1 MDETNLDPDS
11 TDTKQALRVVIA
23 YNDVAVGKRA
33 MRVLADL
40 GKGLGEDIEFH
51 PLPWSFDLLADMNW
65 REVAAHDAVKADI
78 LIIATSSTNPLP
90 SAVERWAK
98 ATISQKRGTAA
109 AVVALF
115 GSDENPDGAGSSR
128 LEAIRDGSST
138 SGSRLLRARAAPRTR
153 RGHRANSSAIRDGH
167 AASRRNPPSSATGPA
182 PGAKRITLHEH
193 SAARARPQPRYKRN
207 KPRHRPHRDGATTN
221 LSPTARPHSFRR

>member
-1 MDETNLDPDS
+1 MQVQHFMDETNLDPDS
-11 TDTKQALRVVIA
+11 TDTKQALCVGIA

-40 GKGLGEDIEFH
+40 GKGLGEDIEFQ
-51 PLPWSFDLLADMNW
+51 PLPWSFDLLADMDW

-128 LEAIRDGSST
+128 LEAIRT
-138 SGSRLLRARAAPRTR
+138 AAQRAGLAFFAPAPRHELDEAIDRIHR
-153 RGHRANSSAIRDGH
+153 RSEMVTPLLAEILHH
-167 AASRRNPPSSATGPA
+167 PQPA
-182 PGAKRITLHEH
+182 PRWEQNA
-193 SAARARPQPRYKRN
+193 
-207 KPRHRPHRDGATTN
+207 
-221 LSPTARPHSFRR
+221 